1 MKALKRL
8 NLSKV
13 IRGKVYLTPVYEDDS
28 TDSPLPFA
36 SEDAALQ
43 YAAMQY
49 PQLPL
54 GRRAP
59 HVQPGGRRARDDDDG
74 DNGAAGAAGTAPS
87 KRDNRARGAHPAAGL
102 RAAG

>member
-54 GRRAP
+54 GRQGRP
-59 HVQPGGRRARDDDDG
+59 TSRPGGRRARDDDDG
-74 DNGAAGAAGTAPS
+74 DNGGGGGGGGGGDGA
-87 KRDNRARGAHPAAGL
+87 
-102 RAAG
+102 